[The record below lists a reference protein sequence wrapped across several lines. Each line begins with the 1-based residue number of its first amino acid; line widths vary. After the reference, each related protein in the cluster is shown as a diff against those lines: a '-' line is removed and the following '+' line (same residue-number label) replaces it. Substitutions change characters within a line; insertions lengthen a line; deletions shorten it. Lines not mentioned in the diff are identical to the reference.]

1 MTDRKL
7 DMIHIKDMPLRC
19 VIGIYDEERLKKQ
32 DVIVNITMY
41 ADLARAAASDDIA
54 DTIDYKTIEERISSM
69 VKKSQFHLV
78 ERLAA
83 EVAQICLGNRA
94 VQKVDVRIDKP
105 GALSF
110 ARSVAVEITRENG

>member
-1 MTDRKL
+1 MTDLEL
-7 DMIHIKDMPLRC
+7 DRIHIKDLLLRC
-19 VIGIYDEERLKKQ
+19 VIGVYDEERLKKQ
-32 DVIVNITMY
+32 DVVVNITMY

-54 DTIDYKTIEERISSM
+54 DTIDYKTIEERIISM
-69 VKKSQFHLV
+69 VKESQFHLV

-83 EVAQICLGNRA
+83 EVAQICLGNKA
-94 VQKVDVRIDKP
+94 VQKVDVRVDKP